1 MMFGHEFERE
11 NVKHFVEAGR
21 ELLGSKATLKGSTP
35 LLVFLAIIPLFL
47 GFIEFDKG
55 YEILPGIASV
65 MCVVVILIYLKRIE
79 KKEET
84 YASRFISMGL
94 DYTAFSFQML
104 VVGIFTPIVTKNEA
118 VNIGPVVGLYILFFV
133 IIFGGTLYG
142 IKRDWYRPRV
152 SKFQRAKQIK
162 MIAPAAVLGATAG
175 GLIFKRFT
183 DDLGPD
189 KNEKVIAYLAL
200 MVAVAAIFGITNFLK
215 AYYVKKYGFT
225 DPYEDGWYKPKRRKL
240 KEAENE
246 EAEIEGEKSK

>member
-1 MMFGHEFERE
+1 MFGHEFERE
-11 NVKHFVEAGR
+11 NVKHFVENMR
-21 ELLGSKATLKGSTP
+21 ETLWKREWLEGVLPLLLIFGVFPLFMGFVYMDEGYEIVPGIISSMMIVVVIIYLMKMRTMEETYFSRFITMGLGATALS
-35 LLVFLAIIPLFL
+35 LVFLDL
-47 GFIEFDKG
+47 
-55 YEILPGIASV
+55 
-65 MCVVVILIYLKRIE
+65 
-79 KKEET
+79 
-84 YASRFISMGL
+84 
-94 DYTAFSFQML
+94 
-104 VVGIFTPIVTKNEA
+104 GIFFLFTQKGNGVHL
-118 VNIGPVVGLYILFFV
+118 GLVISIYILFFV
-133 IIFGGTLYG
+133 VIFGGTLYG
-142 IKRDWYRPRV
+142 IKKDWYRPRI

-246 EAEIEGEKSK
+246 EADIEGEKSK